1 MHHGGTMPPH
11 VLARSQREWTWG
23 LVFFSD
29 GSTRDAPP
37 PTGGPEVVVGTRNE
51 LISRISHAIDGE
63 ATAEVWLG
71 DPPEDLRCVYSSV
84 NEFPSGTLE
93 VTDAAKESVVSI
105 SVDPGPWD
113 SSVYVDDDM
122 NPLLVVLVLTPA
134 QPASG

>member
-1 MHHGGTMPPH
+1 
-11 VLARSQREWTWG
+11 
-23 LVFFSD
+23 
-29 GSTRDAPP
+29 
-37 PTGGPEVVVGTRNE
+37 VVVGTRNE